1 MQRKSNS
8 INFQKKILSLF
19 TKENKHLKNYN
30 TMKFTKFSIAII
42 SFIMISSFCISAQT
56 QNGYK
61 NPVIPGF
68 NPDPSVCRVGDD
80 YYLVTSSF
88 EYFPGLPIY
97 HSKDLINWEQIG
109 HCLTRDS
116 QLPLHQVNASG
127 GLFAP
132 SIRYHD
138 GLFYVICTNVS
149 AGGNFYCT
157 ATDPA
162 GPWSEPIWVAIDSI
176 DPDIFW
182 DEDGTTYFVTQGNEG
197 IRVTPIDI
205 KTGKVLGPERL
216 VWGGIGGRFPEAPHI
231 YKKDGFYYLMIGEG
245 GTEYM
250 HSATIA
256 RSKNIYGPYDSCPM
270 NPILTHANRIGQG
283 NPIQGVGHA
292 DLVQAQDGSW
302 WMVFLG
308 FRVTQVHTY
317 YHILGRE
324 TYLAPVDWPTN
335 GWPQVNGNGT
345 IDINMEVPTLPLKP
359 FEKEPARVDFD
370 KDKLGFEWQYL
381 RNPIRENYSL
391 TERDGH
397 LRITASPFTL
407 DETEAVSFVGRRQ
420 TEHDFTAT
428 ASLDFQSSAENEEAG
443 MTLIQN
449 NTHHYD
455 LLLKK
460 AGEQNLIQLRL
471 RLGSISFVIAEQP
484 VNDNKILFRIKGN
497 PHQYTFYFADPNTQQ
512 YTELGKLDT
521 RYLATEVAGGFTG
534 VMIGLY
540 ASSNGKSSQAKAFY
554 DWFEY
559 LTE

>member
-1 MQRKSNS
+1 
-8 INFQKKILSLF
+8 
-19 TKENKHLKNYN
+19 
-30 TMKFTKFSIAII
+30 MKRTKFSIVVIALMAIVCM
-42 SFIMISSFCISAQT
+42 SVEAQT
-56 QNGYK
+56 GYK

-97 HSKDLINWEQIG
+97 HSKDLVNWKQIG

-132 SIRYHD
+132 SIRYHE
-138 GLFYVICTNVS
+138 GVFYVICTNVS

-157 ATDPA
+157 TTDPA

-216 VWGGIGGRFPEAPHI
+216 VWGGTGGRFPEAPHV

-256 RSKNIYGPYDSCPM
+256 RSRSIYGPYDSCPL
-270 NPILTHANRIGQG
+270 NPILTHANRIAQG
-283 NPIQGVGHA
+283 FPIQGVGHA

-308 FRVTQVHTY
+308 FRVTQVYAY
-317 YHILGRE
+317 YHVLGRE

-345 IDINMEVPTLPLKP
+345 ISINMEVPTLPLHP
-359 FEKEPARVDFD
+359 FEKAPVRVDFD

-391 TERDGH
+391 TERKGH

-428 ASLDFQSSAENEEAG
+428 TSLEFQSSEDNEEAG

-460 AGEQNLIQLRL
+460 AGDRNLIQLRL
-471 RLGSISFVIAEQP
+471 RLGSISFVIAEQI
-484 VNDNKILFRIKGN
+484 VDGNKILFRIKGN
-497 PHQYTFYFADPNTQQ
+497 PYQYAFSFADPETQQ
-512 YTELGKLDT
+512 FAELGRLDT

-540 ASSNGKSSQAKAFY
+540 TSSNGKPTQAKAFY
-554 DWFEY
+554 DWFDY
-559 LTE
+559 QTE

>member
-1 MQRKSNS
+1 MKS
-8 INFQKKILSLF
+8 
-19 TKENKHLKNYN
+19 TKRL
-30 TMKFTKFSIAII
+30 FSIIFLTAIV
-42 SFIMISSFCISAQT
+42 CISADLLA

-61 NPVIPGF
+61 NPIIPGF
-68 NPDPSVCRVGDD
+68 NPDPSICRVGED

-97 HSKDLINWEQIG
+97 HSKDLINWRQIG

-116 QLPLHQVNASG
+116 QLPLRKAPASA

-132 SIRYHD
+132 TLRYHD

-149 AGGNFYCT
+149 GGGNFYCT

-162 GPWSEPIWVAIDSI
+162 GPWSEPIWVAINSI
-176 DPDIFW
+176 DPEIFW
-182 DEDGTTYFVTQGNEG
+182 DDDGQTYFVTQGNEG
-197 IRVTPIDI
+197 IRVTPIDV
-205 KTGKVLGPERL
+205 KTGKVLGAERL

-231 YKKDGFYYLMIGEG
+231 YKKDGYYYLLIGEG

-256 RSKNIYGPYDSCPM
+256 RSRQIYGPYDSCPL
-270 NPILTHANRIGQG
+270 NPILTHANRKGQASR
-283 NPIQGVGHA
+283 IQGIGHA
-292 DLVQAQDGSW
+292 DLVQAHDGSW

-308 FRVTQVHTY
+308 FRLTHQWAY

-324 TYLAPVDWPTN
+324 TFLAPVDWPKG
-335 GWPQVNGNGT
+335 GWPQVNGDGT
-345 IDINMEVPTLPLKP
+345 ISLNMQVPTLPLLP
-359 FEKEPARVDFD
+359 FEKAPARVNFD
-370 KDKLGFEWQYL
+370 GDKLGFEWQYL

-391 TERDGH
+391 TEKKGH
-397 LRITASPFTL
+397 LRISASPFTL
-407 DETEAVSFVGRRQ
+407 DEAEAVSFVGRRQ

-428 ASLDFQSSAENEEAG
+428 TLLEFQSSGENEEAG

-460 AGEQNLIQLRL
+460 SGKQNIVQLRL
-471 RLGSISFVIAEQP
+471 RLGSLSYIVAEQA
-484 VNDNKILFRIKGN
+484 VDDNKILMQIKGN
-497 PHQYTFYFADPNTQQ
+497 PGQYTFYIANPKNQQ

-521 RYLATEVAGGFTG
+521 RYLSTEVAGGFTG

-540 ASSNGKSSQAKAFY
+540 ASSNGKPSKAKAYY

-559 LTE
+559 QGN